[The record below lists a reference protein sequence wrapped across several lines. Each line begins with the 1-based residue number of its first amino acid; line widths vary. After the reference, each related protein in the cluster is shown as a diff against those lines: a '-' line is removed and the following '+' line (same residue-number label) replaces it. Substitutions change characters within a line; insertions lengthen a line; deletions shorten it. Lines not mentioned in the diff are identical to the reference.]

1 MVYEEVK
8 FGAEALSIKKDDIVE
23 GVLEN
28 SRQDV
33 GPNKSTIYTISG
45 KQYWGSRALDPL
57 MSEVKVGQKVKI
69 LCIDD
74 KFKFPSGQ
82 IGKAFKVEVWKE

>member
-8 FGAEALSIKKDDIVE
+8 FGENALSIKKDDVIE

-28 SRQDV
+28 IREDV
-33 GPNKSTIYTISG
+33 GPNKSRLYTIGG
-45 KQYWGSRALDPL
+45 KTYWGSRALDAL
-57 MSEVKVGQKVKI
+57 LDNVSVGQKVKI
-69 LCIDD
+69 LCTDD

-82 IGKAFKVEVWKE
+82 TGKAFKVEVWKE